1 MVINQFACIL
11 YFLLNGGLIP
21 SSTTI
26 LILELIAL
34 SLGIWAIGSISFFN
48 FSIFPEPKTNT
59 LLIKKG
65 PYAIIRHP
73 MYTAILILCIALLMN
88 KFNSINLFIFLI
100 LTLNQIIKLN
110 LEENFLVE
118 KFPDY
123 IDYKK
128 QTWRLIPY
136 LY

>member
-34 SLGIWAIGSISFFN
+34 SLGIWAIGSISFLN

-88 KFNSINLFIFLI
+88 KLNSINLFIYFI